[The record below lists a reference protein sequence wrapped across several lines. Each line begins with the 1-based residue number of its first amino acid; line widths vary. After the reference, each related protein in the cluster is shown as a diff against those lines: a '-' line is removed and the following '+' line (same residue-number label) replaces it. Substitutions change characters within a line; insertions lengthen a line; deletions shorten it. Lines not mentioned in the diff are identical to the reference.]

1 MNSIQGRI
9 WALIGAVV
17 LAASVAYSV
26 PQNYRSGNQL
36 EQKIRKELVKLPYY
50 GVFDNLSFSVNGGTV
65 TLYGQVVKPTTKSDA
80 EHSIAR
86 VAGVS
91 RVINRIEVLPLSS
104 FDDSLRQRTY
114 RAVFSEGGLYR
125 YALGANPSIH
135 IIVSHG
141 HVTLEGVVANRGDA
155 QRAYIAARTVPGSF
169 SVTNHLRIEEAGRS

>member
-50 GVFDNLSFSVNGGTV
+50 GVFDNLSFTVNAGTV

-104 FDDSLRQRTY
+104 FDDSLRRRTY
-114 RAVFSEGGLYR
+114 RAVFSQGGLYR
-125 YALGANPSIH
+125 YALGTNPSIH
-135 IIVSHG
+135 IIVARG

-169 SVTNHLRIEEAGRS
+169 SVTNHLRIEEAGRL

>member
-1 MNSIQGRI
+1 MKAIKGRI
-9 WALIGAVV
+9 LALLGAIV

-26 PQNYRSGNQL
+26 PQKYRSGNQL

-65 TLYGQVVKPTTKSDA
+65 TLYGQVVEPTTKSDA
-80 EHSIAR
+80 EHSTAR
-86 VAGVS
+86 IAGVS

-114 RAVFSEGGLYR
+114 RAVFSQGGLYR
-125 YALGANPSIH
+125 YALGTNPSIH
-135 IIVSHG
+135 IIVSRG

-169 SVTNHLRIEEAGRS
+169 SVTNHLRIEEAGRL